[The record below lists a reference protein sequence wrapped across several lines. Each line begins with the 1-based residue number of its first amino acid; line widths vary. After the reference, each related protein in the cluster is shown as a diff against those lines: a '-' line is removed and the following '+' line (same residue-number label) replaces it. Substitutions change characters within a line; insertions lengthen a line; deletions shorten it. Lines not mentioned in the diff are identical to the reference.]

1 MAREVRARGGTPA
14 TTFLEARGIPFRAH
28 SYAFEGSAG
37 PIGEAAARA
46 VGVAPARLLK
56 CLIVRTR
63 EGALAAVLL
72 AADRTLDLEAAARAL
87 GSKRVELAPSAEA
100 ERATGYVVGGIS
112 PFGQRRRLP
121 LLVDHAALDHPT
133 VFVNG
138 GRRGLQLEL
147 APADLLAAGA
157 ARIAALGR

>member
-1 MAREVRARGGTPA
+1 M
-14 TTFLEARGIPFRAH
+14 
-28 SYAFEGSAG
+28 
-37 PIGEAAARA
+37 
-46 VGVAPARLLK
+46 
-56 CLIVRTR
+56 RTR